1 MGNNLSKRQ
10 QQHFGYFQNT
20 TYEIGRICGEHRVF
34 QTEKQKMLWS
44 KLHGKKCEICK
55 EANLPTLPTL
65 KVENPKN
72 YAHL

>member
-1 MGNNLSKRQ
+1 MGNNQSKRLQ
-10 QQHFGYFQNT
+10 QRVTYKQAF
-20 TYEIGRICGEHRVF
+20 TYEVGRECGERRVF